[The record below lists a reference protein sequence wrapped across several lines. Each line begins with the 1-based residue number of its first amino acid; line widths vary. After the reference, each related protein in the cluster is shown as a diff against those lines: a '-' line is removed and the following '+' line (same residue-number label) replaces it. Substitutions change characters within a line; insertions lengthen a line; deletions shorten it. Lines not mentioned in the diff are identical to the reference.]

1 MNVSGAGFIKTQD
14 HRNESVMSVRIM
26 VLQVRPSRVPMKPRI
41 LVVDDEA
48 SIRNMLAFSLG
59 RAQMDIEVARG
70 GSEALDRLSGSN
82 APPDLI
88 IADWMMPGLDGLQ
101 LTRTLRETPGLE
113 RIPIILLTARGNERD
128 RTRGLDSGADD
139 YVVKPFSVAE
149 LISRVR
155 AVLRRVSP
163 PRQQSDNQRELRVGE
178 LVLDLD
184 SQRALAGER
193 PLSMGPTEFRIL
205 RLFMSSPGRAWSR
218 MQLLS
223 EIWGSGPSVEERTV
237 DVHIRRLRKAL
248 EASGHADYVQTVRG
262 YGYRFSDLTG

>member
-1 MNVSGAGFIKTQD
+1 
-14 HRNESVMSVRIM
+14 
-26 VLQVRPSRVPMKPRI
+26 MKPRI

-59 RAQMDIEVARG
+59 RAQMDIELATG
-70 GSEALDRLSGSN
+70 GDEALDRLACGN
-82 APPDLI
+82 VPPDLI

-101 LTRTLRETPGLE
+101 LTRTLRSTPGLE

-128 RTRGLDSGADD
+128 RTNGLDSGADD
-139 YVVKPFSVAE
+139 YVVKPFSIAE

-163 PRQQSDNQRELRVGE
+163 PRAQSIEASDRPRELRVGE
-178 LVLDLD
+178 LVLNLD
-184 SQRALAGER
+184 SQRALAGEQ

-205 RLFMSSPGRAWSR
+205 GLFMSSPGRAWSR

-223 EIWGSGPSVEERTV
+223 EIWGSKASVEERTV

-248 EASGHADYVQTVRG
+248 ETTGHADYVQTVRG